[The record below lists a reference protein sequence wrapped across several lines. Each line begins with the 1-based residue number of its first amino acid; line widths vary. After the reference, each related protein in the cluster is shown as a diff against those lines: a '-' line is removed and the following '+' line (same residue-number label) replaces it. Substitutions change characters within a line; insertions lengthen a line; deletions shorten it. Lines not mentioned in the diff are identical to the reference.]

1 MAYDWNTMPM
11 PRYSGATF
19 RRVALENTTWLPI
32 RISPASGVT
41 RPATQRSRVVFPEPL
56 GPSSTKNSLSPT
68 SMSTPRS
75 AATLVVCPGNIFS
88 TPCTLIIESPSAD
101 YSLASNDQGTS
112 PPERMQWAYTHKSS
126 IRSNSSN
133 RSKRFEQLEQLER
146 FEPNSTEAHPSI
158 DTLSWLFLASWIILT
173 SVAIIGL
180 AHRAVIWRRPL
191 PTRKYR
197 AINGVMHKMV
207 TTMIAAARVLSPC
220 HALQMN
226 TGRVTVP
233 LDTSSAAIVNSR

>member
-1 MAYDWNTMPM
+1 MAYDWNTIPM

-88 TPCTLIIESPSAD
+88 TPCTLIIKSPSAD
-101 YSLASNDQGTS
+101 YSLASSD
-112 PPERMQWAYTHKSS
+112 HKGRALRSECNGPILIRVPSVQIVQIVPNVLNNLNSLNVLNPTQRRLIPRSTLCRGFSS
-126 IRSNSSN
+126 
-133 RSKRFEQLEQLER
+133 
-146 FEPNSTEAHPSI
+146 
-158 DTLSWLFLASWIILT
+158 
-173 SVAIIGL
+173 
-180 AHRAVIWRRPL
+180 HR
-191 PTRKYR
+191 
-197 AINGVMHKMV
+197 G
-207 TTMIAAARVLSPC
+207 
-220 HALQMN
+220 
-226 TGRVTVP
+226 
-233 LDTSSAAIVNSR
+233 